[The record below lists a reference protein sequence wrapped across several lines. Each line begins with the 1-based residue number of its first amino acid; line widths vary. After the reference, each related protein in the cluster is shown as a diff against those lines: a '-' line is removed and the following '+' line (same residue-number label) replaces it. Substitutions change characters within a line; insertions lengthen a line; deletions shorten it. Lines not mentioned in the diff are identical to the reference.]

1 VFGYVR
7 QVRRT
12 GFAQRALQSE
22 RNAASCSSNPHSEIR
37 TPQLTMGFRHWLR
50 QHLGGD
56 EATGEDVPPNRS
68 LMNAIWGR
76 DEERLHAL
84 GEYSADTY
92 PRDLAELLSRRQ
104 QVAEELMEIDITDPQ
119 ERVAAIPR
127 LREMLRTYPH
137 PLVYE
142 TLIHAYVDADRY
154 DEARGVVFAARERRL
169 ECMRSEYPE
178 IRSEV
183 DRLAEWTLDEVEEL
197 RQGRRGTAERT
208 GREPDTPA

>member
-12 GFAQRALQSE
+12 GLAQRALQSE

-37 TPQLTMGFRHWLR
+37 NPQLTMGFRHWLR
-50 QHLGGD
+50 QHLGAD
-56 EATGEDVPPNRS
+56 EAAGDDVPPSRS
-68 LMNAIWGR
+68 LMNTIWGR
-76 DEERLHAL
+76 GEERLHAL

-104 QVAEELMEIDITDPQ
+104 QVAEDLLEIDITDPQ
-119 ERVAAIPR
+119 ERVEAIPR

-142 TLIHAYVDADRY
+142 ALIHAYVDADRY

-183 DRLAEWTLDEVEEL
+183 DRLAEWTLEEVEEL
-197 RQGRRGTAERT
+197 RQRRRGTGERT